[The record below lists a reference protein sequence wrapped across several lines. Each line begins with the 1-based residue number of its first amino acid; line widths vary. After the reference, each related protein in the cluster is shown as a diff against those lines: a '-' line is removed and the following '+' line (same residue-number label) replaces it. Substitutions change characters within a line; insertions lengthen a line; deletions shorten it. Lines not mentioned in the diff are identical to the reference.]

1 VLNLFLKKSRSKA
14 FETTTNLAALLL
26 VVQISIHNNERML
39 LVSKAKQYELNVT
52 PRMLV
57 NDFFVLKQMVVEG
70 LGAAIIPDYM
80 CGQELGSREL
90 IEMLPNWGMLDVDVY
105 ALYLKYRANVPKVK
119 VFLDFLKIVFAKR
132 LTS

>member
-26 VVQISIHNNERML
+26 VVQISIHNNE
-39 LVSKAKQYELNVT
+39 
-52 PRMLV
+52 RMLV

>member
-1 VLNLFLKKSRSKA
+1 
-14 FETTTNLAALLL
+14 
-26 VVQISIHNNERML
+26 ML

-90 IEMLPNWGMLDVDVY
+90 IEMLPSWGILDVDVY
-105 ALYLKYRANVPKVK
+105 ALYPKYRANVPKVK
-119 VFLDFLKIVFAKR
+119 VFLEFLKIVFAKR

>member
-1 VLNLFLKKSRSKA
+1 LKLFLKKSRSKA

-90 IEMLPNWGMLDVDVY
+90 IEMLPSWGILDVDVY
-105 ALYLKYRANVPKVK
+105 ALYPKYRANVPKVK
-119 VFLDFLKIVFAKR
+119 VFLEFLKIVFAKR

>member
-1 VLNLFLKKSRSKA
+1 
-14 FETTTNLAALLL
+14 
-26 VVQISIHNNERML
+26 M
-39 LVSKAKQYELNVT
+39 
-52 PRMLV
+52 

-90 IEMLPNWGMLDVDVY
+90 IEMLPSWGILDVDVY
-105 ALYLKYRANVPKVK
+105 ALYPKCRANVPKVK
-119 VFLDFLKIVFAKR
+119 VFLEFLKIIFAKR